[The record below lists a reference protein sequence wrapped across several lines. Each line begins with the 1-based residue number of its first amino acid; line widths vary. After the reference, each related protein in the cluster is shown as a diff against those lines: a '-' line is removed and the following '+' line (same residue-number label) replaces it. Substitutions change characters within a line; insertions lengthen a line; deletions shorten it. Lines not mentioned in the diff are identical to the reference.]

1 MDGVAHRAGTFQIT
15 ERGKVTVCRQEKI
28 LVAADEFFP
37 EIAPV
42 VFPHTDSIGPDRIIL
57 GQVDVGQEDH
67 TVLRML

>member
-1 MDGVAHRAGTFQIT
+1 M
-15 ERGKVTVCRQEKI
+15 TVCRQEKI